1 MADAITT
8 KHPVALGLLKASLGF
23 FDSALESSMEKYLA
37 QLIDTAEKRLS
48 GECKILVTAGDINDE
63 QLLAMYA
70 DWLYSKRKTGA
81 GKPEMLRESIRNRQT
96 RDALNAAAAEVRR

>member
-1 MADAITT
+1 MAEEFTT

-23 FDSALESSMEKYLA
+23 FDSQLEPSMEKNLT
-37 QLIDTAEKRLS
+37 QLIETAEKRLA
-48 GECKILVTAGDINDE
+48 GECKILVVAGDIDDE

-81 GKPEMLRESIRNRQT
+81 GKPDMLREAIRNRQT
-96 RDALNAAAAEVRR
+96 RDALNAAAAEVCR